1 MRIHDL
7 SGTLL
12 RTLFVGE
19 QGGGSFA
26 AEWDG
31 RDEAGQMAP
40 PGVYLYRV
48 DLDTDT
54 KREAE
59 VGVVEVVY

>member
-1 MRIHDL
+1 
-7 SGTLL
+7 
-12 RTLFVGE
+12 
-19 QGGGSFA
+19 
-26 AEWDG
+26 
-31 RDEAGQMAP
+31 MAP
-40 PGVYLYRV
+40 PGIYLYRV